1 MPADLIIR
9 PMPFAA
15 LLERGDLLEAHYQ
28 ELATDKGRMQLAMHE
43 DAYAAMDAAGGLFC
57 LGVYDFGELVGYSV
71 NFLSAAMHY
80 RHLTVCQNDLL
91 LIAKAY
97 RIGRIGLKLI
107 DATEAEAKVRG
118 AGLML
123 WHAKEGTSLD
133 KLLRRRRAYRVQDV
147 IHSRGL

>member
-1 MPADLIIR
+1 MPADLTIR
-9 PMPFAA
+9 AMPFGE
-15 LLERGDLLEAHYQ
+15 LLERPDLLGAHYE
-28 ELATDKGRMQLAMHE
+28 ELATDKSRMQLAMHE

-57 LGVYDFGELVGYSV
+57 LGVYDYGELVGYSV

-97 RIGRIGLKLI
+97 RIGRIGLKLMA
-107 DATEAEAKVRG
+107 ATEVEAKARG

-123 WHAKEGTSLD
+123 WHAKEGTNLD
-133 KLLRRRRAYRVQDV
+133 KLLRRRGYGVQDIV
-147 IHSRGL
+147 YSKGL